1 LEMCAA
7 GARLRGRRR
16 RFKRGAAGERGRE
29 RCGWSAAGVGTVVA
43 IAQNLRGAGGRC
55 DSVRVLRGG

>member
-1 LEMCAA
+1 MEMCAA

-16 RFKRGAAGERGRE
+16 RFKRGAAGERE

>member
-1 LEMCAA
+1 MEMCAA
-7 GARLRGRRR
+7 GRGSVGG
-16 RFKRGAAGERGRE
+16 GAASSAGRQARGRE

>member
-1 LEMCAA
+1 MGGGVEMCAA

-16 RFKRGAAGERGRE
+16 RFKRGAAGEREGALWVD
-29 RCGWSAAGVGTVVA
+29 RCGCGRVGA

-55 DSVRVLRGG
+55 DSARVL